1 MTSATV
7 GGVTSTL
14 SYDPLGRL
22 WRLTNGSSDERYV
35 YDGTDL
41 VAIYSGSALAANF
54 MFGPGVDEPISA
66 VVTGST
72 PTGWFHA
79 DERGSINARTDQNGN
94 VNAIQS
100 YDEYG
105 IPGTSNVTRFQYTG
119 QMYLP
124 AIGMHYYKARMYSP
138 TLGRFMQ
145 TDPIGYD
152 DGPNW
157 YAYVKNDPV
166 NNVDPLGLSSCS
178 APQLGQGPEIEPG
191 AIVITANYIC
201 FELPKIGEPLA
212 RVGNRNES
220 GGGGGGGNSAR
231 PQIDC
236 NSALPDRSTPSS
248 NAKQMQ
254 DLIDQG
260 ITDAETMGMSG
271 GAASSASRSAAFGVW
286 LGSVAPGGRWDPKL
300 QTNQA
305 GADRVG
311 NINYGA
317 TGSRLFPTGILTRV
331 AGIIQS
337 IQNWWNP
344 KTHPLLPSWGN
355 PITGSGAHV
364 GDDPRD
370 TRDIVRGVQCTGG

>member
-105 IPGTSNVTRFQYTG
+105 IPGTTNVTRFQYTG

-157 YAYVKNDPV
+157 YAYAGNDPV
-166 NNVDPLGLSSCS
+166 NFRDPLGLSTCKLEPPLGS
-178 APQLGQGPEIEPG
+178 AKLEGGS
-191 AIVITANYIC
+191 IVITAYYLC
-201 FELPKIGEPLA
+201 MELPRLNEPLTRA
-212 RVGNRNES
+212 SRGSE
-220 GGGGGGGNSAR
+220 GGGGGGGGDEA
-231 PQIDC
+231 DKKEDEFC
-236 NSALPDRSTPSS
+236 NSLAKETEEAESQWANSDPFAGFTTNFAWDDPRRLEAELQWATGDLNQLLALEKVSS
-248 NAKQMQ
+248 P
-254 DLIDQG
+254 LFGLLG
-260 ITDAETMGMSG
+260 IG
-271 GAASSASRSAAFGVW
+271 GAAAQLPKSRLGSAAWAGAAWAIQINF
-286 LGSVAPGGRWDPKL
+286 AGRINMQRTKIDALEARLRQLKAL
-300 QTNQA
+300 QTGVCKA
-305 GADRVG
+305 
-311 NINYGA
+311 
-317 TGSRLFPTGILTRV
+317 
-331 AGIIQS
+331 
-337 IQNWWNP
+337 
-344 KTHPLLPSWGN
+344 K
-355 PITGSGAHV
+355 SG
-364 GDDPRD
+364 
-370 TRDIVRGVQCTGG
+370 